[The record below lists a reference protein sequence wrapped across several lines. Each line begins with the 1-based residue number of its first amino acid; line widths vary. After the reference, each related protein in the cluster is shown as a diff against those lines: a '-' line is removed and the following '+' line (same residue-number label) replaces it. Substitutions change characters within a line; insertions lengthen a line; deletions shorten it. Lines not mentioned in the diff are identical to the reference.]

1 MFEMGAKFEDISYEA
16 KKVKNI
22 KSDKLLS
29 KKEHNLVFKYEKRK
43 GKPITLV
50 GEFYLEEKE
59 KKAILKLLKT
69 KLACGGTI
77 KDTWIEL
84 QGDIKDKVKNI
95 LIDDSWKF
103 KK

>member
-29 KKEHNLVFKYEKRK
+29 KNEHNLVFKYEKRK

-95 LIDDSWKF
+95 LINDSWKF

>member
-29 KKEHNLVFKYEKRK
+29 KNEHNLVFKYEKRK

-84 QGDIKDKVKNI
+84 QGDIKDKVKYI
-95 LIDDSWKF
+95 LINNGWKF